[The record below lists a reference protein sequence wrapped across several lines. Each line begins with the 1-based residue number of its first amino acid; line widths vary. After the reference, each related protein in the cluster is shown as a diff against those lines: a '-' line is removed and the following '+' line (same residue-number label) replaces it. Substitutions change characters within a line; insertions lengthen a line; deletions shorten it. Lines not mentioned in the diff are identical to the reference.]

1 MAIAFRPTAY
11 FQPLNIMI
19 PLFYYFLYDT
29 FRIMASDEEED
40 DEDLDEEDIDKDDSP
55 AFAASGALDTLAI
68 SLPADKYITSLMAQV
83 CI

>member
-1 MAIAFRPTAY
+1 
-11 FQPLNIMI
+11 
-19 PLFYYFLYDT
+19 
-29 FRIMASDEEED
+29 MASDEEED

-83 CI
+83 CIYFLYIYLQFGHKNL